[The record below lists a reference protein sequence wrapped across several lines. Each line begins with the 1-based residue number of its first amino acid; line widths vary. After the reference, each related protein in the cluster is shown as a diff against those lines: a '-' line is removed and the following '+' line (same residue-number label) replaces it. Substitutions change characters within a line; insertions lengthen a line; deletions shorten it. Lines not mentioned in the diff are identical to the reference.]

1 MPVSIPAEV
10 TFFLYSMLY
19 GAAFFCAY
27 DILRCIRRIFVHTVF
42 WIAVEDLLFWMAAG
56 ILLFLMIFDKNSG
69 SLRGFFFF
77 GVVLGA
83 VFWYLLFDRPVLFVL
98 TKILNAVKRI
108 FLRTGRFLG
117 KPAGF
122 LARRFCWTIRFF
134 GKKGKKVFRSFGKYL
149 KKCAKIVKISRKR

>member
-27 DILRCIRRIFVHTVF
+27 DILRCIRRIFSHTVF
-42 WIAVEDLLFWMAAG
+42 WIAAEDLLFWMAEG

-69 SLRGFFFF
+69 SLRGFFFL
-77 GVVLGA
+77 GVILGA
-83 VFWYLLFDRPVLFVL
+83 VLWYVLFDRPVLFLL
-98 TKILNAVKRI
+98 TGILNGIKRM
-108 FLRTGRFLG
+108 FLCIGRFFT

-122 LARRFCWTIRFF
+122 VAKRFCWTLRFL
-134 GKKGKKVFRSFGKYL
+134 GKKGKKVFKSFGKYL
-149 KKCAKIVKISRKR
+149 KKCAKIVKISGRP